1 MTDMFTPERR
11 SEIMANIHSADTI
24 PEVQLRR
31 VLHALSY
38 PLPRRYDAERVEPP
52 RLAPPRLPRLPPGL
66 GPEYRIDGS
75 CCLGT
80 NLVFNGEVLD
90 KPQWAG
96 RKDARVANQLRSAGA
111 GMKSSP
117 RALGHARKT
126 GHVLATFVVE
136 ATALYRLGGFLG
148 ILLGVS
154 T

>member
-31 VLHALSY
+31 VLHARSY
-38 PLPRRYDAERVEPP
+38 PLPRTYDAERVEPP